1 MKDPYDV
8 LGVNKDASDEEIKKV
23 YRKLAKQYHP
33 DLHPDDPEA
42 AKKMDEINVAYDKIK
57 DMREHPEKYYQRQQ
71 QTTYQDPY
79 RQQTYSQQQ
88 TYTDPYQWQR
98 YYYGGHTTVRRK
110 PIFLY
115 VMMIYMILNF
125 IFGLFFRPR
134 YYYYSPYDYYYQDT
148 YQDGFQDLYQDNRWD

>member
-1 MKDPYDV
+1 MKDPYEV
-8 LGVNKDASDEEIKKV
+8 LGVSRDASDEEIKKV

-71 QTTYQDPY
+71 QSTYQDPY
-79 RQQTYSQQQ
+79 RQQTYYQQ
-88 TYTDPYQWQR
+88 TYTNPYQWQR

-115 VMMIYMILNF
+115 VMIIYMILNF
-125 IFGLFFRPR
+125 IFGLFFRPS

-148 YQDGFQDLYQDNRWD
+148 YQDGFQDFYQDGRWD